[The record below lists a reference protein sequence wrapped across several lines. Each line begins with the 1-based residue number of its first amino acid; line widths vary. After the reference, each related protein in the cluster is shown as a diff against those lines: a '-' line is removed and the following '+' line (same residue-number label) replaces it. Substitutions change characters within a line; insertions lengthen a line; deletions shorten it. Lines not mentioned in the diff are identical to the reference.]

1 MKNIIGSMMIIQ
13 TEDNLKLIIDSVN
26 NYEIDMRER
35 YLFIETIIR
44 RHDMIMLKRIRHS
57 GGLTKIMKP
66 LIYYDF
72 KECKDNK
79 DSIVISKDKLNKIFD
94 EINQAGYS
102 DGYNSNKPYITT
114 TPWIT
119 LRSSTGESNVPAVSN
134 VSAVIEK

>member
-13 TEDNLKLIIDSVN
+13 MKDKLKLIIDSVN
-26 NYEIDMRER
+26 SYEIDMRER
-35 YLFIETIIR
+35 YLFVETIMR
-44 RHDMIMLKRIRHS
+44 RHDMITLKRRRHR
-57 GGLTKIMKP
+57 GGSTQIMK
-66 LIYYDF
+66 LFVHYDF
-72 KECKDNK
+72 KQCKDDK

-94 EINQAGYS
+94 EIYQAGYS